1 MENSEEKIKILENE
15 YHKDHW
21 SKSITGIK
29 TQNNKILFIERNKYY
44 KKHCVTYNNNIKE
57 DIKEY
62 NILRV
67 QELEYKF
74 KH

>member
-15 YHKDHW
+15 YHKDNW